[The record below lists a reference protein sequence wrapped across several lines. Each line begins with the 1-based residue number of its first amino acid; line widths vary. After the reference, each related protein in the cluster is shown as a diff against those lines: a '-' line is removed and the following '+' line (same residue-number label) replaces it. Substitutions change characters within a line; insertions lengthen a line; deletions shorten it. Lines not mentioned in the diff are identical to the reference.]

1 MLRAFAIAMSAA
13 LLVVAGFSLY
23 SSEEFSP
30 ENATIT
36 QAALPLD
43 DLELEVP
50 EIAIEDRFVEPSLPD
65 SLPQDL
71 LDALPLPSEPEVR
84 EIICGTGR
92 EPNYLLDPTQNP
104 PNRRIYD
111 GLCLK
116 NGRLTAPPGILRG
129 QLPNELLNAY
139 TYSNSN
145 EVEGRLAQF
154 LLHGSSP
161 VIKLDAAAAL
171 WRGHSRYHAALVLR
185 SLPQLAEADPNFA
198 IQVEDDLWPGSI
210 EREIRE
216 GDSAW
221 GIWLVSLRPHADL
234 VPILIECLKDKPQ
247 HRPGIIHALGKSRD
261 ERAFGPLLHTLV
273 YDTNE
278 HGGFAALALGQLGR
292 PEAEALLLQALYRN
306 DSWLE
311 ITACRALAII
321 GTSNALDH
329 LNELSDPDCPYGT
342 ADVRFYAQRAIKEIE
357 AREPQ

>member
-13 LLVVAGFSLY
+13 LLATAGLSLY
-23 SSEEFSP
+23 TSEEFSP
-30 ENATIT
+30 ENAPVA
-36 QAALPLD
+36 QVENPHN
-43 DLELEVP
+43 DLELELP
-50 EIAIEDRFVEPSLPD
+50 EIAAEDLFVEPPLPD

-71 LDALPLPSEPEVR
+71 LDALPPPR
-84 EIICGTGR
+84 ETKVHVTICFAQ
-92 EPNYLLDPTQNP
+92 EPNYFPDPTQTQP
-104 PNRRIYD
+104 HRRVYD

-129 QLPNELLNAY
+129 QSPNELLIPH
-139 TYSNSN
+139 TYSDSN
-145 EVEGRLAQF
+145 DVEGRLAQF

-161 VIKLDAAAAL
+161 VIKLDAAAIL

-216 GDSAW
+216 GDRAW
-221 GIWLVSLRPHADL
+221 GIWLASLRPHADL
-234 VPILIECLKDKPQ
+234 VPILIECLKGKPQ

-278 HGGFAALALGQLGR
+278 HGGFAALALGELGR
-292 PEAEALLLQALYRN
+292 PEAEAFLLQALYRH
-306 DSWLE
+306 DSWFE
-311 ITACRALAII
+311 MNACRALGKV
-321 GTSNALDH
+321 GTRNAVDRML
-329 LNELSDPDCPYGT
+329 ELSDPERHPD
-342 ADVRFYAQRAIKEIE
+342 ASVVRYHAQQAIKQIE